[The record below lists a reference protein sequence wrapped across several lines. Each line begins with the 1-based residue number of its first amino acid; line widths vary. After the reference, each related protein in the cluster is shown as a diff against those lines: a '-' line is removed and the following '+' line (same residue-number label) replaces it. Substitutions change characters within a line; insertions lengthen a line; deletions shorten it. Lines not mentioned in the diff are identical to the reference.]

1 MRVEVVAIAVLLV
14 LSASAVG
21 AQEEPAEIPPDSTPE
36 LAEES
41 DESPSPLAG
50 AGWCVVRGKEK
61 SDASKTEEP
70 DRPGC
75 DVGAGL
81 SLLRYK
87 RAAWVAVLG
96 TETLGTGVAWLAHQP
111 KRGPAIAVAIGVV
124 VRYDSSGI
132 ETKLYPALGATLSF
146 GRRGVEE

>member
-1 MRVEVVAIAVLLV
+1 MRAEVVFLALLLV
-14 LSASAVG
+14 LSAGAVG

-36 LAEES
+36 FAEEH
-41 DESPSPLAG
+41 EPPSPLAG
-50 AGWCVVRGKEK
+50 AGWCVVRGKKK
-61 SDASKTEEP
+61 SDTSKTEEP
-70 DRPGC
+70 DKPGC

-132 ETKLYPALGATLSF
+132 ETRLYPALGATLSF
-146 GRRGVEE
+146 GRRGVEA